1 MIEMSR
7 LEDKVC
13 NKIKKR
19 AEVGKKKY
27 GVTMERTDL
36 TKVDWLVHLQE
47 ELMDAAVYIERLLEI
62 TKRVE
67 NEESMFGNRQT
78 TLDEFFDLSEGDE

>member
-1 MIEMSR
+1 MSR

-36 TKVDWLVHLQE
+36 TKTDWLVHLQE

-78 TLDEFFDLSEGDE
+78 TLDEFFDLSAGDE

>member
-19 AEVGKKKY
+19 AEVGKEKY

-36 TKVDWLVHLQE
+36 TKTDWLVHLQE

>member
-36 TKVDWLVHLQE
+36 TKADWLVHLQE

-78 TLDEFFDLSEGDE
+78 TLDEFFDLREGDE

>member
-36 TKVDWLVHLQE
+36 TKTDWLVHLQE

-78 TLDEFFDLSEGDE
+78 TLDEFFDLSAGDE

>member
-1 MIEMSR
+1 MSR

>member
-36 TKVDWLVHLQE
+36 TKADWLVHLQE

-78 TLDEFFDLSEGDE
+78 TLDEFFDLSAGDE

>member
-1 MIEMSR
+1 MSR

-36 TKVDWLVHLQE
+36 TKADWLVHLQE

-78 TLDEFFDLSEGDE
+78 TLDEFFDLREGDE

>member
-1 MIEMSR
+1 VIEMSR

-36 TKVDWLVHLQE
+36 TKTDWLVHLQE

-78 TLDEFFDLSEGDE
+78 TLDEFFDLSAGDE

>member
-1 MIEMSR
+1 MSR

-36 TKVDWLVHLQE
+36 TKADWLVHLQE

-78 TLDEFFDLSEGDE
+78 TLDEFFDLSAGDE